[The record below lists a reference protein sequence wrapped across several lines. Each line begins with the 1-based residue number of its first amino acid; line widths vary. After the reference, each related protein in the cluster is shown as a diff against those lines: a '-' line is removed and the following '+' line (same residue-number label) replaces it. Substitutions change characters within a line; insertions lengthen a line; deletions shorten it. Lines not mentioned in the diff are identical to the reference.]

1 MFGAVA
7 SPTVP
12 KAFGIEALTADMR
25 REPHFYAATDLAN
38 PFCLRARMTN
48 RRDKSFKKTNTFAG
62 TQLTH
67 VQNFAGFLQRFG
79 RGNDYHPSNLMPAFC
94 TSA

>member
-48 RRDKSFKKTNTFAG
+48 RLDKSFKKTNTFAG
-62 TQLTH
+62 TQLGPRPK
-67 VQNFAGFLQRFG
+67 FRRLQR
-79 RGNDYHPSNLMPAFC
+79 LAAA
-94 TSA
+94 TSITRRI